1 MNFQTLQ
8 KVETPEF
15 YLDLA
20 IRRGKKDAEKIRE
33 KVKGEWLKK
42 ATIIESERIKSVS
55 REIHGSLTSIIKNF
69 PRVDEMDDFYKELV
83 KCTIDYNKLKK
94 SLGGVNWAD
103 KQSTKL
109 YRIYFGK
116 IRNSKDAKAMYLH
129 KNSYYGR
136 VSSTVKQIKEELL
149 FLESARKILKRFPTV
164 KTDIPTVV
172 IAGFPN
178 VGKTTLLRSITGSE
192 PEIASYPFTTQGLMF
207 GYATRDGKKIQVID
221 TPGLLDR
228 PFEKRNK
235 IELQSL
241 LALKYLSNAIIFVMD
256 PSETCGFDVSEQLE
270 LLNDI
275 SSIFKSEI
283 IIALNKTDIAEPEKV
298 DELKK
303 KLKKFKVMEISAE
316 KNTGVNELFSKVTIH
331 DIND

>member
-15 YLDLA
+15 YLDIA
-20 IRRGKKDAEKIRE
+20 IRRGKKDAEKVRD

-42 ATIIESERIKSVS
+42 ATVIESERIKSVS

-69 PRVDEMDDFYKELV
+69 PRVDEMDDFYRELV

-109 YRIYFGK
+109 YRIYYGK
-116 IRNSKDAKAMYLH
+116 IKNSKDAKSMYLH

-136 VSSTVKQIKEELL
+136 VSSTVKQIKAELL

-164 KTDIPTVV
+164 KTDIPTIV

-192 PEIASYPFTTQGLMF
+192 PEIAAYPFTTQGLMF
-207 GYATRDGKKIQVID
+207 GYSSRDGKKIQVID

-228 PFEKRNK
+228 TFEKRNK
-235 IELQSL
+235 IELQSM
-241 LALKYLSNAIIFVMD
+241 LALKYLANAIIFVID
-256 PSETCGFDVSEQLE
+256 PTEICGYDIEEQLE

-275 SSIFKSEI
+275 SKVFNSKIVVAI
-283 IIALNKTDIAEPEKV
+283 NKTDIADKEKISDLKKRLKKFDVKEISADKNLGV
-298 DELKK
+298 DEL
-303 KLKKFKVMEISAE
+303 
-316 KNTGVNELFSKVTIH
+316 FSEAMK
-331 DIND
+331 